1 MICGDYQSIHSTN
14 QKKHTKK
21 KHMVERGLAS
31 KITVFSTDRRALK
44 RRRGIEKDLNLVDG
58 AVGVGGKVF
67 DLNNLEVAIIRFI
80 LMSLMMATLKSMI
93 YKM

>member
-58 AVGVGGKVF
+58 GGGATVGVGGKVF
-67 DLNNLEVAIIRFI
+67 DLNNLEVAIIRLI
-80 LMSLMMATLKSMI
+80 RA
-93 YKM
+93 